1 VSAVRT
7 PAVRT
12 PTFWTPT
19 AVLGAAADS
28 QGVRGVRFRSL
39 WGFIRP
45 VNTFFA
51 LASVLGL
58 ILILAASTG
67 LWSLVGRVVG
77 A

>member
-1 VSAVRT
+1 VSGSAAV
-7 PAVRT
+7 
-12 PTFWTPT
+12 
-19 AVLGAAADS
+19 
-28 QGVRGVRFRSL
+28 
-39 WGFIRP
+39 GFIRS

-58 ILILAASTG
+58 ILILAARTG